1 MHITLKIP
9 CEYEVYPYKKGRVLQ
24 KHFPCFKNVF
34 DAPLHITQNIEIVQ
48 TQDLISWRFRLH
60 CNFLTN

>member
-1 MHITLKIP
+1 MKFIHT
-9 CEYEVYPYKKGRVLQ
+9 KKGGYYKSISHVSKMFLML
-24 KHFPCFKNVF
+24 HYIYNV
-34 DAPLHITQNIEIVQ
+34 TQNIEIVQ